1 MPAIEYSPPGSASCA
16 ESVAAATDPPN
27 LIWLIPAKE
36 AGRSNL
42 DAVPEF
48 RDGVSLF
55 QGVNVKIRVILLVL
69 VLVAGCASPASTSPG
84 PTSPSAPASGRP
96 SGSTPALPSTAP
108 PTATVRL
115 ALDWTPNT
123 NHTGFYV
130 ARAKGWY
137 TAAGIDLQ
145 VLPYASATPEV
156 LLAAH
161 QAECGISFQDSLT
174 FAAAAGAD
182 IVSVA
187 AILQRTASA
196 IGVLGGGPLQRPKD
210 LDGKTYAGFG
220 YPNEVPTLKAVIAA
234 DGGKGEFTVATL
246 NSAAYEA
253 IYNKQADF
261 TIPFTAWEGVEADLR
276 GIDLR
281 YFQFSD
287 YGFPEFYQVVIAC
300 DRQWLEKDPD
310 AARRFVAATVQGFEF
325 AAAEPAAAAEILIAE
340 NPGVFD
346 SNKELPAASQ
356 RFLVDGDYLLDAEGR
371 FGTQTIER
379 WRGYSGFLYEQG
391 LLVDG
396 AGKPLTAPL
405 DYASLFTNDFL
416 P

>member
-1 MPAIEYSPPGSASCA
+1 
-16 ESVAAATDPPN
+16 
-27 LIWLIPAKE
+27 
-36 AGRSNL
+36 
-42 DAVPEF
+42 
-48 RDGVSLF
+48 
-55 QGVNVKIRVILLVL
+55 
-69 VLVAGCASPASTSPG
+69 
-84 PTSPSAPASGRP
+84 
-96 SGSTPALPSTAP
+96 
-108 PTATVRL
+108 VRL

-123 NHTGFYV
+123 DHTGFYV
-130 ARAKGWY
+130 ARAKGY
-137 TAAGIDLQ
+137 YADAGIDFQ
-145 VLPYASATPEV
+145 VLPYASATPET

-174 FAAAAGAD
+174 FAVAAGAD

-196 IGVLGGGPLQRPKD
+196 IGVLADGPITHPSQ
-210 LDGKTYAGFG
+210 LDDKTYAGFG
-220 YPNEVPTLKAVIAA
+220 YPNEVPTLTAVIKA

-253 IYNKQADF
+253 LYNKQADF

-287 YGFPEFYQVVIAC
+287 YGFPEFYQVVLAC
-300 DRQWLEKDPD
+300 DRAWLEREPD
-310 AARRFVAATVQGFEF
+310 AARRFVAATVRGFEF
-325 AAAEPAAAAEILIAE
+325 AAQDSNAAAAILIAE

-356 RFLVDGDYLLDAEGR
+356 RFLVDGGYLLDPDGK
-371 FGTQTIER
+371 FGTQTLDR
-379 WRGYSGFLYEQG
+379 WRGYSGFLYDQR
-391 LLVDG
+391 LLVD
-396 AGKPLTAPL
+396 ASGKALTAPL